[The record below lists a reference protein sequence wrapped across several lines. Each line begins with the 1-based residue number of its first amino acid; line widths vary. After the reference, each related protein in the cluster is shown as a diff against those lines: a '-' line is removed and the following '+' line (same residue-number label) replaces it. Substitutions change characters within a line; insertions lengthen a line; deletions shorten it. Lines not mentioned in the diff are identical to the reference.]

1 MQWLSQ
7 DQVKSRLAKEVRSI
21 AEGSQAASSVPYAYP
36 FSAAETLTDDFRR
49 LGSARDGSTYLD
61 YLGRLVTGESHSHP
75 TIPPMCL
82 LLC

>member
-21 AEGSQAASSVPYAYP
+21 AEGSQAADNAPYAYP

-61 YLGRLVTGESHSHP
+61 YLGRLVTGDVS
-75 TIPPMCL
+75 
-82 LLC
+82 